1 MDDVKEL
8 VANRDPS
15 DKKFSK
21 DLWGAYEV
29 AAEEHDLDY
38 FKGMLVEHEK
48 TLIQLREE
56 EAEKELKKAQ
66 AAEKKAKRKSTVPA
80 DAEGD
85 VTMDDGA
92 SEEAP
97 KKTKKT
103 AKRKLEKDEEADA
116 EDKVIAIHPMI
127 ANQ

>member
-1 MDDVKEL
+1 MDEVKEL

-29 AAEEHDLDY
+29 AAEEHDLEY

-66 AAEKKAKRKSTVPA
+66 AAEKKAKRKSTVTA

-92 SEEAP
+92 SEEAL
-97 KKTKKT
+97 KKMKKT